1 MNDLVEKHLILCNQ
15 LNSIY
20 EQKNNAYGNS
30 FGETFE
36 KLGIISAITRIS
48 DKYNRLVNLA
58 IHPEINKG
66 DEAIEDTLLDMANYC
81 LMTYMELQK
90 ENNGEVNGEV
100 KKE

>member
-1 MNDLVEKHLILCNQ
+1 MNDLVERHLILCNQ

-58 IHPEINKG
+58 THPEINKG

-90 ENNGEVNGEV
+90 ENNGEVNGEARE
-100 KKE
+100 K

>member
-1 MNDLVEKHLILCNQ
+1 MNDLVENHLILCNQ

-58 IHPEINKG
+58 THPEINKG

-100 KKE
+100 REK